1 MSAESKGRTGSYAT
15 RPGNATEPSVEPSAS
30 GDGRV
35 RATPRADGRSVPDL
49 LRELSSEGADL
60 VRQEVALAKAEM
72 QEKMVVFQRN
82 LVSIAVGGALMLA
95 SLLTGLFFVNRGLTA
110 LLAQVMGVETAVWL
124 SPLILTVVLAA
135 AGWGMIQKGKNALGD
150 EGLTPQ
156 KTKATLTEDK
166 RWAQA
171 KAREV
176 KEDFKH
182 G

>member
-1 MSAESKGRTGSYAT
+1 MSAESRSRTGSYAT
-15 RPGNATEPSVEPSAS
+15 RPGNPTEPSVEPVATDGPTPSPAS
-30 GDGRV
+30 R
-35 RATPRADGRSVPDL
+35 RDGRSVPEL

-60 VRQEVALAKAEM
+60 VRQEIALAKTELN
-72 QEKMVVFQRN
+72 EKMAVFQRN
-82 LVSIAVGGALMLA
+82 LVSIAMGGGLMLA
-95 SLLTGLFFVNRGLTA
+95 ALLTGLFFVNRGLTA
-110 LLAQVMGVETAVWL
+110 LLAQVMGVEIAVWL

-135 AGWGMIQKGKNALGD
+135 VGWGMIQKGKNALAD
-150 EGLTPQ
+150 EGLTPH
-156 KTKATLTEDK
+156 KTKTTLKEDK